1 MAKNFGIV
9 LLLAVCQ
16 TIIGLVVG
24 KLPECQDVCIVFLN
38 LYYVFQLTWKIYI
51 YIYIY
56 ISGGNIFNGS
66 QEQLIHSLV
75 IRNVLF
81 NSSLENN
88 S

>member
-9 LLLAVCQ
+9 LLLAACQ

-56 ISGGNIFNGS
+56 I
-66 QEQLIHSLV
+66 LV
-75 IRNVLF
+75 YIYVLHIYI
-81 NSSLENN
+81 LYTYIYI
-88 S
+88 